1 MGRYWLLAVLGIL
14 VILPLGP
21 PILKSN
27 RRALQEP
34 VALFQKSDLSIHA
47 PIYLDGNDDFAE
59 AGFPGE
65 GTADD
70 PYLISDLLIESDD
83 ICIEIRNSDVF
94 FKIENCAFNSTEGE
108 TLGVGVKLVNVR
120 NSELGSLQIENKE
133 NGVLI
138 YDSEDSLL
146 SHIAIAGVGQN
157 GLYLTGC
164 ESVVCE
170 FINVENCGQSGLIFH
185 RSSSITAHE
194 CIISDSDSDSIRIDS
209 VADVLISDSIMQ
221 DSIKTGI
228 SCYNAANS
236 SILNC
241 EINRTGMAG
250 IEFDHCSAMLT
261 SEVTI
266 EGARGGVNC
275 LRSSPVNIESSTICH
290 SGGVA
295 LYAHSSPGLSIS
307 KVTVNDVDEGIM
319 IVGAS
324 HSSRVTSCHV
334 ELVDVDGFYLSDC
347 TNCTFSD
354 SYIQDSA
361 EDGIE
366 ILRSSNF
373 TLSNNT
379 ILWSADWLGYDGI
392 RVDNCSDG
400 LLMSNHICQSASHSI
415 DVYRNSVGIDIVS
428 NLIQSSLGH
437 GIRLDDAT
445 ECDVF
450 ANLIDGSFCSAI
462 HIAQSTDIRMTW
474 NRLNMSGE
482 PNLFTKSSSDI
493 EVALN
498 AFINATVSHY
508 ESESCSGIQFHNGTH
523 GNYYDSYTGNDT
535 NGDLVGDSPYYLDGG
550 FEDPHPL
557 MTMTTLEKVW
567 AKEFDIPDSNGAEYP
582 ANGSLSDSVI
592 QFLLFLAPAIQI
604 LAVSIILIELRRRR

>member
-1 MGRYWLLAVLGIL
+1 MGRYWLLAVLCIL
-14 VILPLGP
+14 VTLSLGP
-21 PILKSN
+21 TIPESN
-27 RRALQEP
+27 RSVVQES
-34 VALFQKSDLSIHA
+34 VASFRKSDLSIHA

-65 GTADD
+65 GTAAD
-70 PYLISDLLIESDD
+70 PYRISDLLIESNG
-83 ICIEIRNSDVF
+83 ICIEIRNSDVYF
-94 FKIENCAFNSTEGE
+94 RIENCGFNSPSGDE
-108 TLGVGVKLVNVR
+108 LGVAVKLVNVR
-120 NSELGSLQIENKE
+120 NSELVLLQIENKE
-133 NGVLI
+133 NGLVI
-138 YDSEDSLL
+138 YNSENCLL
-146 SHIAIAGVGQN
+146 SNLSIADVGEN
-157 GLYLTGC
+157 GLYITGC
-164 ESVVCE
+164 ESIACE
-170 FINVENCGQSGLIFH
+170 FVEVQNCGRSGLVFH
-185 RSSSITAHE
+185 RSSSITAYE
-194 CIISDSDSDSIRIDS
+194 CTISDSDSDSIRIDS

-250 IEFDHCSAMLT
+250 IEFDQCSTMLT

-266 EGARGGVNC
+266 EDARGGVSC
-275 LRSSPVNIESSTICH
+275 LRSSPVNIKSSTIRH

-295 LYAHSSPGLSIS
+295 LYAHSSPMLSIS
-307 KVTVNDVDEGIM
+307 GVTVTNVDEGIM

-324 HSSRVTSCHV
+324 DSSRVTSCHV
-334 ELVDVDGFYLSDC
+334 ESVDVDAFYLSDC

-379 ILWSADWLGYDGI
+379 ILWSVDWLGYDGI
-392 RVDNCSDG
+392 RIDNCSDG
-400 LLMSNHICQSASHSI
+400 LLTGNHIRQSASHSI

-445 ECDVF
+445 GCSIL
-450 ANLIDGSFCSAI
+450 ANLVDGSFCSAV
-462 HIAQSTDIRMTW
+462 HIAQSTDIRMAW

-498 AFINATVSHY
+498 AFINATVSHF
-508 ESESCSGIQFHNGTH
+508 ESESCTDIQFHNGTQ

-535 NGDLVGDSPYYLDGG
+535 NGDLLGDSPYYLDGG

-557 MTMTTLEKVW
+557 MTMTMLEEVW
-567 AKEFDIPDSNGAEYP
+567 AKEFDIPDSNGAESP
-582 ANGSLSDSVI
+582 ANRLLSDSVI
-592 QFLLFLAPAIQI
+592 EFLLFLAPAIQI